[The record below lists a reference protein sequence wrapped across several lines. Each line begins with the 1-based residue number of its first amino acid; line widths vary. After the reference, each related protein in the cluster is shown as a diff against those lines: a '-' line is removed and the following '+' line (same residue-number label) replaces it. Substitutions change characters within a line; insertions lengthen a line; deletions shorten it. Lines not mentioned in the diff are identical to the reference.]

1 MAGFQC
7 AASAG
12 MRTAFRGT
20 AGRACKYQVFEQP
33 DPLWDEFF
41 PAEKAWIDHI
51 FTRMAVDTEAG
62 KAFSKITPSELDLS
76 SEAFAAPA
84 AVQGPEWSRQANL
97 VEDLARLPD
106 RPFLPIRIG
115 MLAVPNARKLSHL
128 PDWHDRSPRDGVP
141 FGPGIDILGAS
152 ERQDCRA
159 IMMNIVPCGLEG
171 HGKMR
176 DEIILG
182 NGAIDD
188 VNVDVLGL
196 AADP

>member
-1 MAGFQC
+1 
-7 AASAG
+7 
-12 MRTAFRGT
+12 MRS
-20 AGRACKYQVFEQP
+20 VFGVEM
-33 DPLWDEFF
+33 EF
-41 PAEKAWIDHI
+41 AE
-51 FTRMAVDTEAG
+51 RLAVDTEAG

-97 VEDLARLPD
+97 VEDLARLLD